1 MFGMMHFMIRLTA
14 SSVQMISSLMV
25 LLQPNIILLEV
36 FMQPVHT
43 WPILRHQH
51 DEKEGGSDDSS
62 GAQRLLKV
70 KRGEGECQDTL
81 MLDNSVVS
89 FLPMPFP
96 IIKVDRRTV

>member
-1 MFGMMHFMIRLTA
+1 
-14 SSVQMISSLMV
+14 
-25 LLQPNIILLEV
+25 
-36 FMQPVHT
+36 MQPVHT

-51 DEKEGGSDDSS
+51 HEKEGGSDDSS